1 MYFRYLRP
9 TITVMNSF
17 WLNYFSDCRT
27 AENVRIVCR
36 DGVLQSHKL
45 FLSAVSSDLRSYI
58 VGQKTCPNRIE
69 SILWTR
75 ASFLPHPVDACG
87 CQQLIA

>member
-1 MYFRYLRP
+1 MLHMYFRYLRP

-45 FLSAVSSDLRSYI
+45 FLSAVRSDLRSYMLSTVSQEYWI
-58 VGQKTCPNRIE
+58 ISVCVWC
-69 SILWTR
+69 L
-75 ASFLPHPVDACG
+75 
-87 CQQLIA
+87 

>member
-1 MYFRYLRP
+1 MLHTYVFYIRP

-36 DGVLQSHKL
+36 DGVLQSQKL
-45 FLSAVSSDLRSYI
+45 FLNAVRSDLRSYMLSTVSQEYWI
-58 VGQKTCPNRIE
+58 ISVCVWC
-69 SILWTR
+69 L
-75 ASFLPHPVDACG
+75 
-87 CQQLIA
+87 